1 MCSFFAVLVSLLLRL
16 GCQFCTFFSFVI
28 FVIRFLVDS
37 YGQEHIF
44 ISLDGSL
51 PDMSYACPIWL
62 MNIVS
67 LKLRNSFVPCIF
79 LDFLLSSKS

>member
-16 GCQFCTFFSFVI
+16 GCQFCTFF
-28 FVIRFLVDS
+28 FLVDS